1 MLVIFTKR
9 YFMLDVW
16 KGSECTTAYAIFYL
30 THLSPGSYSRKRFST
45 GRKIGT
51 EKISCL
57 FSVNLK
63 MFWRPFELPHHI
75 VIEMGYERTTKIL
88 LEMLK
93 GAAKLYFMYY
103 SCVVIILFN
112 MGLYKSA
119 FSTYYFVRTR
129 FSSFCVLVFRISVF
143 LAFNF

>member
-1 MLVIFTKR
+1 
-9 YFMLDVW
+9 
-16 KGSECTTAYAIFYL
+16 
-30 THLSPGSYSRKRFST
+30 
-45 GRKIGT
+45 
-51 EKISCL
+51 
-57 FSVNLK
+57 
-63 MFWRPFELPHHI
+63 
-75 VIEMGYERTTKIL
+75 MGYERTTKIL
-88 LEMLK
+88 LEMPK

-119 FSTYYFVRTR
+119 FPTYYFVKTR